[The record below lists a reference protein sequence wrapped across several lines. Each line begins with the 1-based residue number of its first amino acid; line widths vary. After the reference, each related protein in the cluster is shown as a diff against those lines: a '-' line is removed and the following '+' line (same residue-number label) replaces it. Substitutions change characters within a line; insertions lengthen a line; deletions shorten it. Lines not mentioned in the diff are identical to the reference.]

1 VTSAPVL
8 EPISGRVPPVGR
20 GAVTEPVD
28 APAVTI
34 RPAEPGDRAA
44 IVALGRRCSAETLRR
59 RFHGATAE
67 FPTRYLDW
75 MLDPANHSDN
85 LVAVAGDDIVGLA
98 SNQETSSGHGELA
111 VLVEDAWQH
120 HHLGTRLV
128 RRLAAR
134 ALARHDDLLV
144 ASVMA
149 DNQHALALLHSSG
162 AQGAV
167 TFDGSVVLV
176 SVSLDEQL

>member
-1 VTSAPVL
+1 
-8 EPISGRVPPVGR
+8 
-20 GAVTEPVD
+20 
-28 APAVTI
+28 
-34 RPAEPGDRAA
+34 
-44 IVALGRRCSAETLRR
+44 
-59 RFHGATAE
+59 
-67 FPTRYLDW
+67 